1 VSAAAGAGKRVR
13 LLWLIDSLNV
23 GGAESLIVPFVRRL
37 DRAKCEVSIC
47 CLTTIGGN
55 AIEPLLRNEGV
66 AIVNL
71 GARNLRDLGAFRRL
85 LRLVREERIDLIHA
99 HLTYAAIWAAVCS
112 RLTGVPSIAS
122 LHVAPP
128 GGKSKEASRDRLM
141 RFVLN
146 RWAASVIAVS
156 DALRDDYLRGG
167 GLMPEKIVA
176 VQNGIELDRFRKDRD
191 QCRQR
196 ITSEFGIPAD
206 APLAVTVSVLRP
218 GKGVE
223 VLLDAVKP
231 VLQRVPN
238 AYFLIIGDGSM
249 RAEWAQLA
257 ERNGVS
263 HRIRWAGYRKDVESL
278 LAGCDLL
285 VHPSLADAFPTV
297 LLEAMAAGL
306 PIVATNVGGIPEI
319 VEPGVTGR
327 LVPAGDAEALAT
339 EVANLLQDSG
349 MRRAMSEKAREVA
362 MDRFSTEAWIRRL
375 ETVYQRAVQTPKA

>member
-1 VSAAAGAGKRVR
+1 MTVAPTATKPIR

-37 DRAKCEVSIC
+37 DRAKFEVSIC

-55 AIEPLLRNEGV
+55 AIEPLLRSEGV
-66 AIVNL
+66 SIVNL

-99 HLTYAAIWAAVCS
+99 HLTYAATWAAVCS
-112 RLTGVPSIAS
+112 RLAGVPSVAS

-128 GGKSKEASRDRLM
+128 TGKSREASRDRLM

-146 RWAASVIAVS
+146 RWAAAVIAVS
-156 DALRDDYLRGG
+156 DALRTDYLRGG
-167 GLMPEKIVA
+167 GLSPGKIVA
-176 VQNGIELDRFRKDRD
+176 VENGIELDRFRQDRD
-191 QCRQR
+191 ECRRR
-196 ITSEFGIPAD
+196 ITSEFGIPPEA
-206 APLAVTVSVLRP
+206 LIAVTVSVLRP

-223 VLLDAVKP
+223 VLLDSVKA
-231 VLQRVPN
+231 VLQRVPD
-238 AYFLIIGDGSM
+238 AWFLVVGDGSM

-257 ERNGVS
+257 ELNGVS
-263 HRIRWAGYRKDVESL
+263 HRIRWAGYRKDVESR

-306 PIVATNVGGIPEI
+306 PVVATNVGGIPEI
-319 VEPGVTGR
+319 VQPEVTGR
-327 LVPAGDAEALAT
+327 LVPAGDAGALAT

-349 MRRAMSEKAREVA
+349 KRRAMSEKAREVA
-362 MDRFSTEAWIRRL
+362 MNRFSTEAWIRRL
-375 ETVYQRAVQTPKA
+375 ETVYERALPPSRA